1 MKKKK
6 ILIVTERRAD
16 FSRFKPVLD
25 KIKKD
30 KNFKYILVVTGI
42 HLLKKYGYSF
52 KEIEKTG
59 LKITKKNF
67 LCILMYPQKKMMEL
81 LWFQRLEK
89 QLLN

>member
-42 HLLKKYGYSF
+42 HLLKNMV
-52 KEIEKTG
+52 IL
-59 LKITKKNF
+59 LKKLKR
-67 LCILMYPQKKMMEL
+67 QD
-81 LWFQRLEK
+81 
-89 QLLN
+89 